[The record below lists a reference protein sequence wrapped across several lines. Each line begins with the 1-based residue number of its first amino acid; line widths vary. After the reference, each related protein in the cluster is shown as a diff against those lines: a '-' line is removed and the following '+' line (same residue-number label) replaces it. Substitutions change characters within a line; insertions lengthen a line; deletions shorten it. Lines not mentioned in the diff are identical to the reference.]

1 MSKRQKQIAI
11 IGGAA
16 VALILVYKWW
26 QNRHASNAA
35 NAGAAT
41 TSTDPNSSDYAALA
55 GQEQG
60 DTAALQQQYQQL
72 MSQEQS
78 DVAALQA
85 QQQSAAADAS
95 RQIGD
100 FMNFP
105 PGSLA
110 QLRGQLE
117 TTPAPSVPSVATGTT
132 PVNRTAAKP
141 FKPIPPKY
149 APIGSVWRGPSS
161 PGAGWRGIGAGWW
174 APPLPHPSAPKQT
187 HIGHPNSDHT
197 SKTQVSHPNQP
208 KSGPKPPPPPPKPY
222 TPPTPKPPPK
232 ASKPKKSG
240 VHR

>member
-16 VALILVYKWW
+16 VALIVIYKWW
-26 QNRHASNAA
+26 QNRQASNAA

-72 MSQEQS
+72 MAQEQS

-105 PGSLA
+105 PGYLA
-110 QLRGQLE
+110 QLPPLPLT
-117 TTPAPSVPSVATGTT
+117 TTPATSVPSVATGTT

-149 APIGSVWRGPSS
+149 APVGSVWRGPSS

-187 HIGHPNSDHT
+187 HVGHPNGDHT
-197 SKTQVSHPNQP
+197 AKTQVAHPNQP
-208 KSGPKPPPPPPKPY
+208 IAKV
-222 TPPTPKPPPK
+222 PTPKPPPK
-232 ASKPKKSG
+232 PSKPKKSG